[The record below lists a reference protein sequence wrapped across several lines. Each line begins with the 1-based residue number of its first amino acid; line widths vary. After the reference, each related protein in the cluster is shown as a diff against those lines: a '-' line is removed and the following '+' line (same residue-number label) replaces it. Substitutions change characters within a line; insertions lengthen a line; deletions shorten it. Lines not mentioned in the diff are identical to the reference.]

1 MRRAPQLFLALLAL
15 FVLVSSASA
24 VAANCAAGRAKFDT
38 ICRGCHSPDEK
49 KGKSAA
55 DILNALAF
63 QSAMEG
69 LFPDFVNATDVE
81 NLAEYLFIFPAACPA
96 AVPSVSATPTS
107 ASFGNVNVGETS
119 ASQTI
124 TLTNSGASNASGLTY
139 SASNA
144 AEFPVT
150 KTCGSTLGF
159 AAGSNTCTI
168 TISYAP
174 SASGAD
180 SATYRITGANNVDVT
195 ISLDGT
201 GVAAATPAETAI
213 EYYHAGVRPLLRDR
227 RSPTRSPSST
237 TARSSAG
244 RAPASS
250 SRSTPARRR
259 AQRRVPLLQHRRSS
273 PRARTSTRR
282 DAPECTA
289 VKANPNWMFEGEVF
303 YRADPGAD
311 GIVPRRHAPGLP
323 PVQQRPGRGA
333 QPPLHDRLAVRNA
346 MLAQGWIPEGY
357 GPIGVIMCAPQ

>member
-49 KGKSAA
+49 KGKSTA
-55 DILNALAF
+55 DIFNALAF

-81 NLAEYLFIFPAACPA
+81 NLAEYLFLFPAACPA
-96 AVPSVSATPTS
+96 SAPNVSAAPTA

-119 ASQTI
+119 AGRTI
-124 TLTNSGASNASGLTY
+124 TLTNSGASNATGLTY

-168 TISYAP
+168 TISYVP

-180 SATYRITGANNVDVT
+180 SATYRITGANNVAVT

-201 GVAAATPAETAI
+201 GVAASPPAETAI
-213 EYYHAGVRPLLRDR
+213 EYYHAAFDHYFVTAIADEITKLDNGTFVGWARTGTPFKVYPAAARRARAVCRFFSTAFGPEELALLYAPTR
-227 RSPTRSPSST
+227 RS
-237 TARSSAG
+237 
-244 RAPASS
+244 
-250 SRSTPARRR
+250 ARR
-259 AQRRVPLLQHRRSS
+259 
-273 PRARTSTRR
+273 
-282 DAPECTA
+282 
-289 VKANPNWMFEGEVF
+289 
-303 YRADPGAD
+303 
-311 GIVPRRHAPGLP
+311 
-323 PVQQRPGRGA
+323 
-333 QPPLHDRLAVRNA
+333 
-346 MLAQGWIPEGY
+346 
-357 GPIGVIMCAPQ
+357 